1 MIKKSIRISLLV
13 ILIAGLKV
21 SCSKTSVHEGKNN
34 ETVTSGGTTAPDQPL
49 EPGSKGRGRNFR
61 EVQKEPPGRGLGRV
75 LKNSVL
81 LELTPEEGRAIDLK
95 TVKVVRRSMRN
106 QLRAMGKV
114 LAPQTKKAI
123 VSYAFPAR
131 ISDIHANIGD
141 WVKPGQK
148 LVTLQSEEV
157 GKARAEFFRAQADS
171 ELAKHNLEREKNL
184 FDRGVGAQKNLLTT
198 EAEFKVAEAGMNV
211 AEKKLHVLGFTEEM
225 IQELEKTH
233 QVNPIISL
241 FAPIG
246 GKVIASAA
254 VRGAMVDQS
263 TEILVIMDPTV
274 LWIEA
279 EIYERDIAKIKIG
292 QDIEVSVPA
301 YPGEIFPGKI
311 SYIDDVMRE
320 DSRTITVR
328 TEIRNREYKLKP
340 GMFSDMVVFLNH
352 PDEVLAV
359 PEAAVLDDRDRKIVF
374 LSVAE
379 GYRLQPVKLGI
390 KEGGHW
396 EVLDGLAE
404 GDEVVTAGNYQL
416 KSKLYEEILHSSHVH

>member
-61 EVQKEPPGRGLGRV
+61 GIQKEPPGRGLGRV

-171 ELAKHNLEREKNL
+171 ELAKRNLEREKNL

-292 QDIEVSVPA
+292 QDVEVSVPA

>member
-1 MIKKSIRISLLV
+1 MIKKFVWISLWV
-13 ILIAGLKV
+13 VLIAGWNV
-21 SCSKTSVHEGKNN
+21 SCTKTSAHKEKTDESVA
-34 ETVTSGGTTAPDQPL
+34 SGRQEALDQSLP
-49 EPGSKGRGRNFR
+49 PGSKGRGRGLGR
-61 EVQKEPPGRGLGRV
+61 KQKVPPGRGLGRA

-81 LELTPEEGRAIDLK
+81 LELAPEESQAIELK
-95 TVKVVRRSMRN
+95 TVKVARRPMRN

-141 WVKPGQK
+141 WVEPGQK

-157 GKARAEFFRAQADS
+157 GKARAEFFKAQADF
-171 ELAKHNLEREKNL
+171 ELARRNMEREKNL

-198 EAEFKVAEAGMNV
+198 EAEFKVAEAGMNA
-211 AEKKLHVLGFTEEM
+211 AEKKLHVLGFTEGMVQEM
-225 IQELEKTH
+225 ERAH
-233 QVNPIISL
+233 QINPIISL
-241 FAPIG
+241 FAPIK
-246 GKVIASAA
+246 GKVIDSSA
-254 VRGAMVDQS
+254 VLGAMVDQN
-263 TEILVIMDPTV
+263 TEILTIMDPTV

-292 QDIEVSVPA
+292 QDVEVSVPA
-301 YPGEIFPGKI
+301 YPGEAFPGKI
-311 SYIDDVMRE
+311 SYIGDVMKE

-352 PDEVLAV
+352 PDDVLAV

-374 LSVAE
+374 ISWRVLPASARQ
-379 GYRLQPVKLGI
+379 GRHQGRRSLGSSR
-390 KEGGHW
+390 
-396 EVLDGLAE
+396 GLTD

-416 KSKLYEEILHSSHVH
+416 KSKLYEEILHCSHVH

>member
-1 MIKKSIRISLLV
+1 MIKKIIWILLLV
-13 ILIAGLKV
+13 VLIAGLKMA
-21 SCSKTSVHEGKNN
+21 CSKASVQEKNTD
-34 ETVTSGGTTAPDQPL
+34 EAVASGRLEIPDQTV
-49 EPGSKGRGRNFR
+49 EPGSDSRGGNLRGT
-61 EVQKEPPGRGLGRV
+61 QKEPPGRGLGRV
-75 LKNSVL
+75 LKNFVL
-81 LELTPEEGRAIDLK
+81 LELTPEEREALDLK
-95 TVKVVRRSMRN
+95 TVKVGRRPMRN

-141 WVKPGQK
+141 WVEPGQK

-157 GKARAEFFRAQADS
+157 GKARAEFFKAQADF
-171 ELAKHNLEREKNL
+171 ELAKRNLEREKNL
-184 FDRGVGAQKNLLTT
+184 FDRGVGAQKNMLTT

-211 AEKKLHVLGFTEEM
+211 AEKKLHVLGFTEGMVQEM
-225 IQELEKTH
+225 EKTH
-233 QVNPIISL
+233 QINPTISL
-241 FAPIG
+241 YAPIG
-246 GKVIASAA
+246 GKVIASSA
-254 VRGAMVDQS
+254 VLGAMVDQN
-263 TEILVIMDPTV
+263 TEILIIMDPTV

-279 EIYERDIAKIKIG
+279 EIYERDIAKIKIS
-292 QDIEVSVPA
+292 QDVEVSVPA
-301 YPGEIFPGKI
+301 YPEDVFPGKI
-311 SYIDDVMRE
+311 SYIGDVLKE

-328 TEIRNREYKLKP
+328 TEIRNREFKLKP

-374 LSVAE
+374 ISVAE
-379 GYRLQPVKLGI
+379 GYRLQPVRVGI

-396 EVLDGLAE
+396 EVLEGLTE

-416 KSKLYEEILHSSHVH
+416 KSKLYEEILRSSGVH

>member
-1 MIKKSIRISLLV
+1 M
-13 ILIAGLKV
+13 
-21 SCSKTSVHEGKNN
+21 
-34 ETVTSGGTTAPDQPL
+34 
-49 EPGSKGRGRNFR
+49 
-61 EVQKEPPGRGLGRV
+61 QKEPPGRGLGRV
-75 LKNSVL
+75 LKNSVI
-81 LELTPEEGRAIDLK
+81 LELTPDEEKAIDIK
-95 TVKVVRRSMRN
+95 TVKVGRRPMRN

-141 WVKPGQK
+141 WVEPGQK

-157 GKARAEFFRAQADS
+157 GKARAEFFKAQADF
-171 ELAKHNLEREKNL
+171 ELARRNLEREKNL

-225 IQELEKTH
+225 VQEMEKAH
-233 QVNPIISL
+233 QINPTISL
-241 FAPIG
+241 YAPIG
-246 GKVIASAA
+246 GKVIASSA
-254 VRGAMVDQS
+254 VRGAMVDQN

-279 EIYERDIAKIKIG
+279 EIYERDIAKIKIS
-292 QDIEVSVPA
+292 QDVEISVPA
-301 YPGEIFPGKI
+301 YPGEAFPGKI
-311 SYIDDVMRE
+311 SYIGDVMKE

-374 LSVAE
+374 ISVAE
-379 GYRLQPVKLGI
+379 GYRLQPVRVGI

-396 EVLDGLAE
+396 EVLEGLEE

-416 KSKLYEEILHSSHVH
+416 KSKLYEEILRASGVH

>member
-49 EPGSKGRGRNFR
+49 ESGSKGRGRNFR

-75 LKNSVL
+75 LKNSIL

-379 GYRLQPVKLGI
+379 GYRLQPVKLG
-390 KEGGHW
+390 
-396 EVLDGLAE
+396 
-404 GDEVVTAGNYQL
+404 
-416 KSKLYEEILHSSHVH
+416 

>member
-49 EPGSKGRGRNFR
+49 EPGLKGRGRNFR